1 MWTEPVVIIYRDE
14 IDALLEPSTEEA
26 ITLQVVVKSLGRT
39 IEDATFVSDPLSYFK
54 MGITKSTMIQW

>member
-39 IEDATFVSDPLSYFK
+39 IEDATFVSDPFSYFK

>member
-1 MWTEPVVIIYRDE
+1 MWTEPVVIIHRDE

-54 MGITKSTMIQW
+54 MGITKSTIIQ

>member
-1 MWTEPVVIIYRDE
+1 MIIHRDE

-39 IEDATFVSDPLSYFK
+39 IEEATFVSDPLSYFK
-54 MGITKSTMIQW
+54 MGITKSTMIQ

>member
-1 MWTEPVVIIYRDE
+1 MWTEPVVIIHRDE

-39 IEDATFVSDPLSYFK
+39 IEEATFVSDPLSYFK
-54 MGITKSTMIQW
+54 MGITKSTMIQ